1 MIPNGALAQF
11 IVYSFAVLCTM
22 YCVDAKG
29 SVSSTPRRMGI
40 GARSSWVGRGM
51 TWQSDELKEAS
62 GAAGG
67 CLFDSRVMSC
77 AVVKVTSIGYWGSFA
92 AIAGPNRVGI
102 AVAENSQYETR
113 DDSTPWV

>member
-1 MIPNGALAQF
+1 
-11 IVYSFAVLCTM
+11 
-22 YCVDAKG
+22 
-29 SVSSTPRRMGI
+29 
-40 GARSSWVGRGM
+40 M

-92 AIAGPNRVGI
+92 AIAGPNRVG
-102 AVAENSQYETR
+102 TR
-113 DDSTPWV
+113 DRRRRKFSVCNDEG